1 MSNIPSLKSREVVDI
16 LKHDG
21 FIELRQEGSH
31 LHLYHRVK
39 KLRATVPMHSKDLK
53 RKTLISIF
61 RQANIS
67 IKDLRKGKRYT

>member
-1 MSNIPSLKSREVVDI
+1 MSNLPSYKPRKVVEI
-16 LKHDG
+16 LKYDG

-31 LHLYHRVK
+31 LHLFHPVK

-53 RKTLISIF
+53 RKTLISIL

-67 IKDLRKGKRYT
+67 PKDLRKGKR